1 MLLLGGI
8 EGKVGISRLVVVADA
23 DGPPCTPFLGGIPWH
38 IHLTFASIAPS
49 TSLAERGDSSVS
61 RTCTI
66 LGNDTV
72 PALMCSS
79 R

>member
-38 IHLTFASIAPS
+38 IYLTGDTETAQSVAPAPYWIMIRC
-49 TSLAERGDSSVS
+49 L
-61 RTCTI
+61 
-66 LGNDTV
+66 
-72 PALMCSS
+72 P
-79 R
+79 

>member
-38 IHLTFASIAPS
+38 IYLRLPYIAPS
-49 TSLAERGDSSVS
+49 TSLAERGETETAQSVA
-61 RTCTI
+61 
-66 LGNDTV
+66 
-72 PALMCSS
+72 PAPYWVMIRYLP
-79 R
+79 